1 MGTKTSDTS
10 SDTPLMEYPH
20 PLLARRQNQFPF
32 DLALLVRTYPVDDLR
47 YPNHLSRLH
56 PLLRVAV
63 IPTGMDVSPNKDHE
77 PAGGHATDVE
87 EIIMSATAPDDDEDH
102 NISCGTRNVRRE
114 LMLQRSPLVARLFFF
129 FSLFPLRYQ
138 TT

>member
-1 MGTKTSDTS
+1 
-10 SDTPLMEYPH
+10 MEYPH

-32 DLALLVRTYPVDDLR
+32 DLALLVRTYLVDDLR
-47 YPNHLSRLH
+47 YPNHLSRPH

-63 IPTGMDVSPNKDHE
+63 IPTGMDVSLNKDHE

-102 NISCGTRNVRRE
+102 NISYVQN
-114 LMLQRSPLVARLFFF
+114 P
-129 FSLFPLRYQ
+129 
-138 TT
+138 